1 MKILLKSS
9 LTLIGILAL
18 CACHH
23 KNPLTTHSK
32 EDSLKFLLNASANA
46 EKRLHIPIQKDSY
59 GYAYL
64 ECMDGK
70 KSPELICDALYQA
83 MTSFAKEHQAAG
95 FEHLSIN
102 DLTDHSVFASIAED
116 YAEYAAT
123 HEPHFISENH
133 S

>member
-1 MKILLKSS
+1 MMYLLKRGIS
-9 LTLIGILAL
+9 LLGILAL

-23 KNPLTTHSK
+23 QNPLTIHSK
-32 EDSLKFLLNASANA
+32 QDTLKFLLNASANA
-46 EKRLHIPIQKDSY
+46 EKSLHIPTQKDSY

-70 KSPELICDALYQA
+70 TSLELPCIALYRR
-83 MTSFAKEHQAAG
+83 MISFGKEQHYVG
-95 FEHLSIN
+95 FEHLSVN
-102 DLTDHSVFASIAED
+102 DLTNHSVFASLAED

-123 HEPHFISENH
+123 HEPHLLSESH

>member
-1 MKILLKSS
+1 MKNLLKGSMS
-9 LTLIGILAL
+9 LLGILAL

-23 KNPLTTHSK
+23 QNPLKTHSK
-32 EDSLKFLLNASANA
+32 EVSLKFLLNASANA
-46 EKRLHIPIQKDSY
+46 EKSLHIPIQKDSY

-70 KSPELICDALYQA
+70 TSPEISCGALYRGMVA
-83 MTSFAKEHQAAG
+83 FAKAQHDVG
-95 FEHLSIN
+95 FQRLSVN
-102 DLTDHSVFASIAED
+102 DLTDHSAFTLLAED

-123 HEPHFISENH
+123 HEPHFLSENH

>member
-1 MKILLKSS
+1 MKNLLKSS
-9 LTLIGILAL
+9 VVLLGIIAL

-23 KNPLTTHSK
+23 QNPLTTHSK
-32 EDSLKFLLNASANA
+32 QDTFRFLLNASANS
-46 EKRLHIPIQKDSY
+46 EKRLHIPTQKDSY

-70 KSPELICDALYQA
+70 TSPEISCDALYKE
-83 MTSFAKEHQAAG
+83 MVSFAKEQHTG
-95 FEHLSIN
+95 FEHLSVK
-102 DLTDHSVFASIAED
+102 DVTDSSVFASLAED

-123 HEPHFISENH
+123 HEPHILSENK

>member
-1 MKILLKSS
+1 MKNLLIRLS
-9 LTLIGILAL
+9 LLGVLIL

-46 EKRLHIPIQKDSY
+46 EKRLHIPTQKDSY

-70 KSPELICDALYQA
+70 KSPELPCDALYQG
-83 MTSFAKEHQAAG
+83 MTSFAKEQHEAG
-95 FEHLSIN
+95 FEHLIVN
-102 DLTDHSVFASIAED
+102 DLTDHAVFASLAED